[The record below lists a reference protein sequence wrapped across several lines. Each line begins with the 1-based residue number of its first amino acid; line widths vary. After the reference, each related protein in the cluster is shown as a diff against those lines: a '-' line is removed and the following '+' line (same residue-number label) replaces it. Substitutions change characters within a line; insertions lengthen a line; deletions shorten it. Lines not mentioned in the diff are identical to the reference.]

1 MGDVAEGQ
9 EGIDANH
16 TQMCKFRARDDPGYK
31 KVQRVVRNFVT
42 DATSTPQCMNEE
54 AALEQGGH
62 CTAFPPSQ

>member
-1 MGDVAEGQ
+1 VGDVAEGQ

-42 DATSTPQCMNEE
+42 DASPASQCMNEE

-62 CTAFPPSQ
+62 RTAFPPSQ